1 MKKEE
6 IILYKI
12 IGGDEYRKEDVVA
25 AEQILEVF
33 VDDCPGFTVSCT
45 PENLQEF
52 FTGHL
57 FLRGLIKDAAQLRD
71 LQVDLQKGKVFA
83 VRNRAVQEKGCAA
96 EKDRNAA
103 PRGVLGKGSLRKM
116 LCLAE
121 QVFEHPGPLF
131 LETGCAHCCALAYG
145 DKIFCC
151 FEDIGRH
158 NALDKAVGFALRQG
172 IPLEETAVYTSGR
185 ISADYVKK
193 LAHAGIP
200 TVISRAAVTGE
211 AVRLARENQIQM
223 LGFVRKGN
231 ANVYSPFSEKESTFF
246 L

>member
-6 IILYKI
+6 IILHKI

-57 FLRGLIKDAAQLRD
+57 FLRGMIKDAAQLEGFAGGSAE
-71 LQVDLQKGKVFA
+71 GKVFA
-83 VRNRAVQEKGCAA
+83 VRNRAVQEKDCAA
-96 EKDRNAA
+96 EKTGMRRPGVFSEKAA
-103 PRGVLGKGSLRKM
+103 SGKCCALQSR
-116 LCLAE
+116 CLSIR
-121 QVFEHPGPLF
+121 VLF

-145 DKIFCC
+145 DKILCC

-158 NALDKAVGFALRQG
+158 NALDKAVGFALLQG

-185 ISADYVKK
+185 ISADYVK
-193 LAHAGIP
+193 
-200 TVISRAAVTGE
+200 SWRM
-211 AVRLARENQIQM
+211 Q
-223 LGFVRKGN
+223 GF
-231 ANVYSPFSEKESTFF
+231 PP
-246 L
+246 